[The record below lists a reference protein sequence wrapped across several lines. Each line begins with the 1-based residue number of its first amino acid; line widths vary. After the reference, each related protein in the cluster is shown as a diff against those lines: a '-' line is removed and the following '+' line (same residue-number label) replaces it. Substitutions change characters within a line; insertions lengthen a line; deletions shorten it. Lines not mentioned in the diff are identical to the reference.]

1 MTVMTAEHDSA
12 LAVRLESLGE
22 KMDSIHLSLKGDISE
37 VKGQVTVQDRRVS
50 KTELRLAQLQG
61 AGIVLTLAL
70 PFAAIG
76 LQKLIGG

>member
-1 MTVMTAEHDSA
+1 MTTVTADHDSA
-12 LAVRLESLGE
+12 LGVRLESLGE
-22 KMDSIHLSLKGDISE
+22 KMDAIHLSLKGDISE
-37 VKGQVTVQDRRVS
+37 VKGQVTVQDQRVS

-61 AGIVLTLAL
+61 AGVVLTLAL